1 MPHGEVA
8 QKSDATQL
16 DSACVRAMELQ
27 LAGKLD
33 LAEQLYRA
41 ILQAE
46 PRHAAANYCIGML
59 QIQCKRGALSL
70 AHLKAAL
77 ELQPEVSDYWLGYL
91 EALMLAGQTAE
102 ATGTLALGRQHGL
115 AGAAVEDF
123 AHRLEAAKPHAAA
136 AASPNL
142 PKLAAKPAKPARTR
156 RRGDAIFVRKQESAL
171 LTMIQRQNFDAAL
184 ALARSLT
191 ERFPERGL
199 GWKAL
204 GAFVSSNGND
214 AEALAAMQTAVRLMP
229 QDAEAHINLGLTLAK
244 LQRFDEAEML
254 LKRALAIKPGFAAAH
269 YRLGMTYEFQGR
281 FAEAEASLRRGIALR
296 TGYAEGD
303 DERSYSNLLFLVSH
317 NPTVGADALFN
328 EHCRYGELF
337 EEGLKSSWPEHS
349 NSREPNRCLKVGF
362 VSGDLYQHAVASFI
376 EPVLVQLRGH
386 PNLEL
391 HAYYNNVREDDVSRR
406 LRGLFKTWR
415 PVSFVAD
422 VQLANQILRDGMD
435 VLIDLSGHTGQNRLP
450 VFARKPAPVQ
460 ASWIGYPGTTGL
472 RAMDYYLAGRHF
484 LPPGEF
490 DAHFTEKLVYL
501 PANVP
506 FQPHPAAPPVN
517 PLPALETGR
526 ITFGS
531 FNRLGKI
538 NDSTVA
544 MWSELLCALPE
555 AKMLIAGLAPGA
567 ENKKL
572 IEQFAAGG
580 IAIERLIFRERCD
593 LKTYLALHHQV
604 DMCLD
609 TTPYT
614 GGTTTIHALWM
625 GIPTLTVAGPTPAAR
640 SGAAFLGDAGLFEFI
655 ATDVADFVK
664 KGLYWAAHLAELAEV
679 RAGLR
684 ARLEKSPI
692 PQAEL
697 IGAAFIH
704 ALRRMWTRWCDGLP
718 AASFEIAGSDL
729 MSQGNH
735 DRP

>member
-1 MPHGEVA
+1 MASKNHQMCAARPPLD
-8 QKSDATQL
+8 DAC
-16 DSACVRAMELQ
+16 SNAMSLQ
-27 LAGKLD
+27 LNGRLD

-46 PRHAAANYCIGML
+46 PKHAAANYCIGML
-59 QIQCKRGALSL
+59 HVQIRRPADGLPFL
-70 AHLKAAL
+70 RIAL
-77 ELQPEVSDYWLGYL
+77 ESNPQIHDYWLGYL
-91 EALMLAGQTAE
+91 EALMLAGQTSE
-102 ATGTLALGRQHGL
+102 AKGTLALGRQHGL
-115 AGAAVEDF
+115 AGVAVEDF
-123 AHRLEAAKPHAAA
+123 ARRLGADE
-136 AASPNL
+136 
-142 PKLAAKPAKPARTR
+142 PAKLPEPAKRAEPARPARTR
-156 RRGDAIFVRKQESAL
+156 RRGDAIFVRKQESSL

-254 LKRALAIKPGFAAAH
+254 LNKALLIKPGFAAAH

-296 TGYAEGD
+296 TDYAEGD

-317 NPTVGADALFN
+317 NPTVGADALFD
-328 EHCRYGELF
+328 EHCRYGEFL
-337 EEGLKSSWPEHS
+337 ENRLKSSWPEHS
-349 NSREPNRCLKVGF
+349 NSREPNRRLKVGF
-362 VSGDLYQHAVASFI
+362 VSGDLYNHAVASFI
-376 EPVLVQLRGH
+376 EPVLVQLRSH
-386 PNLEL
+386 SNLEL

-406 LRGLFKTWR
+406 LQGLFKSWR
-415 PVSFVAD
+415 PVSFLAV
-422 VQLANQILRDGMD
+422 VQLTNQILSDGID
-435 VLIDLSGHTGQNRLP
+435 VLVDLSGHTGQNRLP

-484 LPPGEF
+484 LPPGKF

-506 FQPHPAAPPVN
+506 FQPHPTAPPVN

-531 FNRLGKI
+531 FNRIGKI

-544 MWSELLCALPE
+544 LWSELLRALPE
-555 AKMLIAGLAPGA
+555 AKILIAGVAPGA
-567 ENKKL
+567 DNKKL

-580 IAIERLIFRERCD
+580 IAIERLMFHERCA
-593 LKTYLALHHQV
+593 LETYLALHHQV

-609 TTPYT
+609 TAPYT

-655 ATDVADFVK
+655 AADAADFVE
-664 KGLYWAAHLAELAEV
+664 KGLYWAAHLAELSQV

-684 ARLEKSPI
+684 ARLEKPPI

-697 IGAAFIH
+697 IGAAFAL

-718 AASFEIAGSDL
+718 AESFEITASDL
-729 MSQGNH
+729 MTRGKYDTQ
-735 DRP
+735 